1 MQSLRGISDSSCSRD
16 KIRRFFL
23 YIAIWFVI
31 CILAECFLFNFRFW
45 ESLGNDPVS
54 PDVSLS
60 YDDGS
65 TIVDITGFDCHVNNL
80 FIDITPAESYM
91 QNYNIRMYANDATN
105 LEGFM
110 LPDTNIY
117 NEIVESKYLRLQLN
131 GNSTHFKCKIDNLI
145 EEGNIRVTINAVRP
159 FRFILIRLTGLF
171 MLGAVILLLKSRL
184 LGMPLDTGKPVQIM
198 CIAIVSVFL
207 AFIWSQI
214 VTGSYV
220 DEGGFV
226 YLDGIHNV
234 EHIYSYAARS
244 FLNGHLHLD
253 FDPPSYMKEMVNPYI
268 ESERN
273 RLGGLTGEIALT
285 DYAYFDGRYYCY
297 YGIVPIILFYLP
309 YVALTGKLVHNCY
322 VIALLGALFI
332 PISFALTSQLVK
344 RFKGTIA
351 FDSYLLLSLVFICCS
366 GFMTFI
372 KMSSIHTVPMATGF
386 VFMVLG
392 LYLWLKADEKPKL
405 NRLCL
410 VLGSISVAL
419 TLGCRPPHIVMVLA
433 AFPIFWHRIKA
444 GEFFRMEKK
453 SIINTLMVIMPILL
467 TDAIF
472 LCYNGLCFANPL
484 EFGSSLNL
492 SRDLMDDGF
501 MIERIPFGMYSY
513 FFMPLH
519 VNAAFPYVHVS
530 NPGDVF
536 PADYM
541 GFIYNERLF
550 GGVFSVVPFCLVLFL
565 LPFMKFKKDAK
576 EKGAKFFIFL
586 LVILSVLIALLD
598 LEKGGISNRYMTDF
612 MILLVLASVIAVL
625 SVKEPVM
632 SVKAKTLFRI
642 AAVISIL
649 MMFFLL
655 LSDANGNSM
664 QESMPYEYN
673 WFKYLIFVLR

>member
-65 TIVDITGFDCHVNNL
+65 TIVDITGFDCHANNL

-131 GNSTHFKCKIDNLI
+131 GNSTHFKCKIDSVI
-145 EEGNIRVTINAVRP
+145 EEGSIKVTVNAVRP
-159 FRFILIRLTGLF
+159 FRFVAARLTGLF
-171 MLGAVILLLKSRL
+171 ILGAVILLLKSGL
-184 LGMPLDTGKPVQIM
+184 LSMPLNTGKPLQIM
-198 CIAIVSVFL
+198 GIAILSVIL
-207 AFIWSQI
+207 ALIWSKI
-214 VTGSYV
+214 VIGSYM
-220 DEGGFV
+220 DEGGFL

-234 EHIYSYAARS
+234 EHIYSYTARS
-244 FLNGHLHLD
+244 FLNGRLHLD

-273 RLGGLTGEIALT
+273 RLGGLTGETALT
-285 DYAYFDGRYYCY
+285 DYVYWDGRYYCY
-297 YGIVPIILFYLP
+297 YGIVPLILFYLP

-322 VIALLGALFI
+322 VIALLGAFFI
-332 PISFALTSQLVK
+332 PSSFALIDQLVK
-344 RFKGTIA
+344 RYKGKIA
-351 FDSYLLLSLVFICCS
+351 YDSYILLSLMFICCS

-372 KMSSIHTVPMATGF
+372 KMSSIHSVPMAASY
-386 VFMVLG
+386 VFIVLG
-392 LYLWLKADEKPKL
+392 LFFWLKADEAPKL

-410 VLGSISVAL
+410 VLGSISIAV
-419 TLGCRPPHIVMVLA
+419 TLGCRPPHIVMALA
-433 AFPIFWHRIKA
+433 AFPIFWHRIKD

-453 SIINTLMVIMPILL
+453 SITNTLLVIIPILL

-472 LCYNGLCFANPL
+472 LIYNGLRFGNPL

-492 SRDLMDDGF
+492 SRDLLDDGF
-501 MIERIPFGMYSY
+501 ILERIPFGMYSY

-519 VNAAFPYVHVS
+519 INAAFPYVHVS
-530 NPGDVF
+530 NPSDIF

-541 GFIYNERLF
+541 GFIYNERFF
-550 GGVFSVVPFCLVLFL
+550 GGVFAVAPFCLILFL
-565 LPFMKFKKDAK
+565 LPFLKLKTDAK
-576 EKGAKFFIFL
+576 EKGAKSFIL
-586 LVILSVLIALLD
+586 MLIILSVLTAILD
-598 LEKGGISNRYMTDF
+598 IEQGGISNRYMTDF
-612 MILLVLASVIAVL
+612 MIMMVLASVIAILSLNGPKL
-625 SVKEPVM
+625 SVKP
-632 SVKAKTLFRI
+632 KTLFRTV
-642 AAVISIL
+642 AVLSVL

-655 LSDANGNSM
+655 LSDANSNLM
-664 QESMPYEYN
+664 EESMPYEYN